1 VRTGVALLG
10 GTFRRGG
17 AERDLLEL
25 LRRLDR
31 SRFDLHMFYV
41 ERTGD
46 MLRDYESTGIP
57 LTPLGFS
64 SLRSPG
70 VPGAVRRAR
79 AYMRE
84 HGIRVLHAFGVYA
97 ALYGAVIA
105 RGPGGPGLIAY
116 EFTSTRPR
124 SFRERLFQPW
134 YYRRSAAIV
143 CNSEAVMRMVR
154 GRRGVSGSRLVKIHN
169 GVDIS
174 RFSPTPDPEVASIDG
189 LPAGARVVGSV
200 GRLHPIK
207 GHLDL
212 VRAWP
217 SVTRAIPGVHLAI
230 VGDASA
236 DQRRGVEALARELG
250 CADTVHLL
258 GLRTDVPALLPL
270 MELVAVPSHAEGFS
284 NAVIEAGA
292 AARPVVA
299 TRVGGNVEAVVDGET
314 GLLVPPKDPEAMA
327 RGLVALLSDPP
338 RARRMGESARA
349 RVTSLFTVERMV
361 ESYETLYERV
371 AATAGGAS

>member
-1 VRTGVALLG
+1 MKTGVALFG

-25 LRRLDR
+25 LRRVDR
-31 SRFDLHMFYV
+31 NRFDLHMFYV
-41 ERTGD
+41 ERKGD
-46 MLRDYESTGIP
+46 MLVDYERTGIP
-57 LTPLGFS
+57 MTPLGFS
-64 SLRSPG
+64 SLKSPA
-70 VPGAVRRAR
+70 VPGAVARAR

-84 HGIRVLHAFGVYA
+84 HRIRVLHAFGIYA

-105 RGPGGPGLIAY
+105 RGPGSPGLISY

-124 SFRERLFQPW
+124 SLRERLFQPW

-143 CNSEAVMRMVR
+143 CNSDAVLDMVR
-154 GRRGVSGSRLVKIHN
+154 GRRGVSEDRLVRIHN

-174 RFSPTPDPEVASIDG
+174 RFSPSPDPDIAAIDG
-189 LPAGARVVGSV
+189 VPAGARVVGSV

-217 SVTRAIPGVHLAI
+217 AVTRAIPGVHLAI

-236 DQRRGVEALARELG
+236 GQRRGVEDLARELG

-270 MELVAVPSHAEGFS
+270 MEIVAVPSHAEGFS

-299 TRVGGNVEAVVDGET
+299 TRVGGNVEALVDGET
-314 GLLVPPKDPEAMA
+314 GLLVPPKDPGAMS
-327 RGLVALLSDPP
+327 RGLVALLSDPQ
-338 RARRMGESARA
+338 RARRMGESARN
-349 RVTSLFTVERMV
+349 RVTRLFTVERMV
-361 ESYETLYERV
+361 EQYERLYERV